1 MVHSS
6 FVLLVFPQLA
16 LGFFAFA
23 RVSPTCSRLWAMTAP
38 KQSTP
43 DQTQTTNLTPAQQW
57 VEALRRLEQDQ
68 QTVRLGGGLKAQQ
81 RQHNKNRLTVRE
93 RISKLIDSD
102 TPFDELMTFAGWDM
116 YPEAGG
122 CPSGGT
128 VTGIGQVH
136 GRPWMIIANDAT
148 VKAGAFFPITAKK
161 VIRAQTIALENR
173 LPVIYLVDSAG
184 VYLPMQDEIFPDQ
197 DDFGRVFYLN
207 ARMSAQGIP
216 QIAAIMGNCVAG
228 GAYLPVMCDTLIMT
242 EGSGLYLAG
251 PALVKAAIG
260 QVVDSEELGGA
271 SMHAQIAGTVD
282 YHEPDDEAAL
292 KRIRGLSEMYA
303 QNDLAPWARRRGSAH
318 EHNKQPNE
326 QPNEQDLTDIVGFDG
341 SKTYDVREVIRAIV
355 DQNGTDQNNTNQ
367 GNLETGADESSSF
380 HEFKPSYGETI
391 VCGFARVGGF
401 PVGFV
406 ANQRTVIKKKL
417 KSGGEPGLRTRIE
430 VGGVI
435 YGDSADKAA
444 RFILDANQAGVP
456 LIFLSDVTGFMVGRD
471 SEQEG
476 IIRRGAKLVNAV
488 SNSVVPKITLI
499 TGGSFGAGNY
509 AMNGKAYSPRFLFA
523 WPSAK
528 YAVMSGNAAA
538 KTLLDIQLAA
548 LKRAGHEPD
557 EEELQKLYDE
567 VKAKYDNELD
577 PRYAAARLWVDEIIP
592 PNDTRQRLI
601 RALEACANNPEV
613 EELKVGVFQV

>member
-1 MVHSS
+1 
-6 FVLLVFPQLA
+6 
-16 LGFFAFA
+16 
-23 RVSPTCSRLWAMTAP
+23 MTETDTSA
-38 KQSTP
+38 
-43 DQTQTTNLTPAQQW
+43 PAQSAASSGPVSSAW
-57 VEALRRLEQDQ
+57 AEALARLEADKNK
-68 QTVRLGGGLKAQQ
+68 VHAGGGAKAQA
-81 RQHNKNRLTVRE
+81 RQHDKNRLTARE
-93 RISKLIDSD
+93 RIARLTDEG
-102 TPFDELMTFAGWDM
+102 TPFDELMTFAGWEM
-116 YPEAGG
+116 YTDVGG
-122 CPSGGT
+122 CPSGGV
-128 VTGIGQVH
+128 VTGIGTVA
-136 GRPWMIIANDAT
+136 GRPWMVIANDAT

-161 VIRAQTIALENR
+161 VIRAQTIALENH
-173 LPVIYLVDSAG
+173 LPLIYLVDSAG

-207 ARMSAQGIP
+207 ARMSARGIP

-251 PALVKAAIG
+251 PALVRAAIG

-271 SMHAQIAGTVD
+271 DMHAAIAGTVD
-282 YHEPDDEAAL
+282 YKEPDDDAAL
-292 KRIRGLSEMYA
+292 RRVRALADLYA
-303 QNDLAPWARRRGSAH
+303 QGDVAPWARRRAEVREASGR
-318 EHNKQPNE
+318 
-326 QPNEQDLTDIVGFDG
+326 DLSEIVGFESG
-341 SKTYDVREVIRAIV
+341 KTYDVRDLITSI
-355 DQNGTDQNNTNQ
+355 TD
-367 GNLETGADESSSF
+367 GGEF
-380 HEFKPSYGETI
+380 HEFKPEYGETI
-391 VCGFARVGGF
+391 VCGFSRVGGY
-401 PVGFV
+401 PVAFV

-456 LIFLSDVTGFMVGRD
+456 LVFLSDVTGFMVGRD

-488 SNSVVPKITLI
+488 SNSVVPKITII

-509 AMNGKAYSPRFLFA
+509 AMNGKAFGPRFIFA

-538 KTLLDIQLAA
+538 KTLMDIQLAA

-557 EEELQKLYDE
+557 DEELKRLYDE
-567 VKAKYDNELD
+567 VKSKYDTELD

-592 PNDTRQRLI
+592 PNDTRDRLI
-601 RALEACANNPEV
+601 RALDACAGNPHQD
-613 EELKVGVFQV
+613 ELRVGVFQV

>member
-1 MVHSS
+1 MTSS
-6 FVLLVFPQLA
+6 DPPVQVPVASAWTDALA
-16 LGFFAFA
+16 RLAADQA
-23 RVSPTCSRLWAMTAP
+23 RVRA
-38 KQSTP
+38 
-43 DQTQTTNLTPAQQW
+43 
-57 VEALRRLEQDQ
+57 
-68 QTVRLGGGLKAQQ
+68 GGGPRAQQ
-81 RQHNKNRLTVRE
+81 RQHEKSRLTARE
-93 RISKLIDSD
+93 RIARLVDEG
-102 TPFDELMTFAGWDM
+102 TVFDELMTFAGWGM
-116 YPEAGG
+116 YEEVGG

-128 VTGIGQVH
+128 VTGIGRIQ
-136 GRPWMIIANDAT
+136 GRPWMIVANDAT

-161 VIRAQTIALENR
+161 VIRAQTIALENH
-173 LPVIYLVDSAG
+173 LPVVYLVDSAG

-207 ARMSAQGIP
+207 ARMSARGVP

-271 SMHAQIAGTVD
+271 AMHAGIAGTVD
-282 YHEPDDEAAL
+282 YREPDDDAAL
-292 KRIRGLSEMYA
+292 ARVRSLADLYARGEVAL
-303 QNDLAPWARRRGSAH
+303 WARRRA
-318 EHNKQPNE
+318 EVRAAPE
-326 QPNEQDLTDIVGFDG
+326 RDLTGLVGFDG
-341 SKTYDVREVIRAIV
+341 SKTYDVRDLITAL
-355 DQNGTDQNNTNQ
+355 TD
-367 GNLETGADESSSF
+367 GGEF
-380 HEFKPSYGETI
+380 HEFKAEYGETI
-391 VCGFARVGGF
+391 VCGFARVGGY

-406 ANQRTVIKKKL
+406 ANQRMVIKKKL

-456 LIFLSDVTGFMVGRD
+456 LVFLSDVTGFLVGRD

-488 SNSVVPKITLI
+488 SNSVVPKITVI

-548 LKRAGHEPD
+548 LKRGGHEPD
-557 EEELQKLYDE
+557 DEELQALYHE
-567 VKAKYDNELD
+567 VKAKYDTELD

-592 PNDTRQRLI
+592 PNDTRERLI
-601 RALEACANNPEV
+601 RALEACAQNPV
-613 EELKVGVFQV
+613 QEEFKVGVFQV

>member
-1 MVHSS
+1 MTQPDTSAPPAPPARSAWQDALERLATDRLTVH
-6 FVLLVFPQLA
+6 A
-16 LGFFAFA
+16 
-23 RVSPTCSRLWAMTAP
+23 
-38 KQSTP
+38 
-43 DQTQTTNLTPAQQW
+43 
-57 VEALRRLEQDQ
+57 
-68 QTVRLGGGLKAQQ
+68 GGGAKAQQ
-81 RQHNKNRLTVRE
+81 RQHDKNRLTARE
-93 RISKLIDSD
+93 RIRQLIDD
-102 TPFDELMTFAGWDM
+102 QTPFDELMTFAGWEM
-116 YPEAGG
+116 YQDVGG

-128 VTGIGQVH
+128 VTGIGTIQ

-161 VIRAQTIALENR
+161 VIRAQTIALENH
-173 LPVIYLVDSAG
+173 LPVVYLVDSAG

-207 ARMSAQGIP
+207 ARMSARGIP

-260 QVVDSEELGGA
+260 QVVDSEDLGGA
-271 SMHAQIAGTVD
+271 DMHASIAGTVD
-282 YHEPDDEAAL
+282 YKEPDDTAAL
-292 KRIRGLSEMYA
+292 RRIRALADLYA
-303 QNDLAPWARRRGSAH
+303 QGESAPFARRRRETLPAP
-318 EHNKQPNE
+318 ER
-326 QPNEQDLTDIVGFDG
+326 DLTELVGFDG
-341 SKTYDVREVIRAIV
+341 SQRYDVRDLITALV
-355 DQNGTDQNNTNQ
+355 DSGPE
-367 GNLETGADESSSF
+367 GEPSF
-380 HEFKPSYGETI
+380 HEFKSEYGETI
-391 VCGFARVGGF
+391 VCGFARAGGF
-401 PVGFV
+401 PVAFV

-417 KSGGEPGLRTRIE
+417 KAGGEPGLRTRIE

-444 RFILDANQAGVP
+444 RFIMDANQAGVP
-456 LIFLSDVTGFMVGRD
+456 LVFLSDVTGFMVGRD

-488 SNSVVPKITLI
+488 SNSVVPKITII

-509 AMNGKAYSPRFLFA
+509 AMNGKAYAPRFLFA

-538 KTLLDIQLAA
+538 KTLMDIQLAA
-548 LKRAGHEPD
+548 LKRAGTEPD
-557 EEELQKLYDE
+557 DEEILRLYDE
-567 VKAKYDNELD
+567 VKSKYDTELD

-592 PNDTRQRLI
+592 PNDTRERLI
-601 RALEACANNPEV
+601 RALEACAQNPHQDEFR
-613 EELKVGVFQV
+613 VGVFQV

>member
-1 MVHSS
+1 MTQPDTSAPPAPPTRSAWQDALERLATDRLTVH
-6 FVLLVFPQLA
+6 A
-16 LGFFAFA
+16 
-23 RVSPTCSRLWAMTAP
+23 
-38 KQSTP
+38 
-43 DQTQTTNLTPAQQW
+43 
-57 VEALRRLEQDQ
+57 
-68 QTVRLGGGLKAQQ
+68 GGGAKAQQ
-81 RQHNKNRLTVRE
+81 RQHDKNRLTARE
-93 RISKLIDSD
+93 RIRQLIDD
-102 TPFDELMTFAGWDM
+102 GTPFDELMTFAGWEM
-116 YPEAGG
+116 YQDVGG

-128 VTGIGQVH
+128 VTGIGQIQ

-161 VIRAQTIALENR
+161 VIRAQTIALENH
-173 LPVIYLVDSAG
+173 LPVVYLVDSAG

-207 ARMSAQGIP
+207 ARMSARGIP

-260 QVVDSEELGGA
+260 QVVDSEDLGGA
-271 SMHAQIAGTVD
+271 GMHASIAGTVD
-282 YHEPDDEAAL
+282 YKEPDDAAAL
-292 KRIRGLSEMYA
+292 KRIRALADLYA
-303 QNDLAPWARRRGSAH
+303 QGDPAPFARRRKETLPAP
-318 EHNKQPNE
+318 ER
-326 QPNEQDLTDIVGFDG
+326 DLTDLVGFDG
-341 SKTYDVREVIRAIV
+341 SRTYDVRDLITALV
-355 DQNGTDQNNTNQ
+355 DSG
-367 GNLETGADESSSF
+367 EF
-380 HEFKPSYGETI
+380 HEFKPEYGETL
-391 VCGFARVGGF
+391 VCGFARAGGY
-401 PVGFV
+401 PVAFV

-444 RFILDANQAGVP
+444 RFIMDANQAGVP
-456 LIFLSDVTGFMVGRD
+456 LVFLSDVTGFMVGRD

-488 SNSVVPKITLI
+488 SNTVVPKITII

-509 AMNGKAYSPRFLFA
+509 AMNGKAYAPRFLFA

-548 LKRAGHEPD
+548 LKRSGHQPD
-557 EEELQKLYDE
+557 DEELQRLYDE
-567 VKAKYDNELD
+567 VKSKYDTELD

-592 PNDTRQRLI
+592 PHDTRDRLI
-601 RALEACANNPEV
+601 RALEACAQNPHQDEFR
-613 EELKVGVFQV
+613 VGVFQV

>member
-1 MVHSS
+1 MTQPDTSA
-6 FVLLVFPQLA
+6 PPAPPIQTPWADALA
-16 LGFFAFA
+16 RLDTDRA
-23 RVSPTCSRLWAMTAP
+23 RVHA
-38 KQSTP
+38 
-43 DQTQTTNLTPAQQW
+43 
-57 VEALRRLEQDQ
+57 
-68 QTVRLGGGLKAQQ
+68 GGGAKAQQ
-81 RQHNKNRLTVRE
+81 RQHDKNRLTARE
-93 RISKLIDSD
+93 RIRQLIDD
-102 TPFDELMTFAGWDM
+102 QTPFDELMTFAGWEM
-116 YPEAGG
+116 YQDVGG

-128 VTGIGQVH
+128 VTGIGTIQ

-161 VIRAQTIALENR
+161 VIRAQTIALENH
-173 LPVIYLVDSAG
+173 LPVVYLVDSAG

-207 ARMSAQGIP
+207 ARMSARGIP

-260 QVVDSEELGGA
+260 QVVDSEDLGGA
-271 SMHAQIAGTVD
+271 GMHASIAGTVD
-282 YHEPDDEAAL
+282 YKEPDDAAAL
-292 KRIRGLSEMYA
+292 RRIRALADLYA
-303 QNDLAPWARRRGSAH
+303 QGDPAPFARRRRETLPAP
-318 EHNKQPNE
+318 ER
-326 QPNEQDLTDIVGFDG
+326 DLTDLVGFDG
-341 SKTYDVREVIRAIV
+341 SRTYDVRDLITALV
-355 DQNGTDQNNTNQ
+355 DG
-367 GNLETGADESSSF
+367 GEF
-380 HEFKPSYGETI
+380 HEFKPEYGETL
-391 VCGFARVGGF
+391 VCGFARAGGY
-401 PVGFV
+401 PVAFV

-444 RFILDANQAGVP
+444 RFIMDANQAGVP
-456 LIFLSDVTGFMVGRD
+456 LVFLSDVTGFMVGRD

-488 SNSVVPKITLI
+488 SNTVVPKITII

-509 AMNGKAYSPRFLFA
+509 AMNGKAYAPRFLFA

-548 LKRAGHEPD
+548 LKRSGHQPD
-557 EEELQKLYDE
+557 DEELQRLYDE
-567 VKAKYDNELD
+567 VKSKYDTELD

-592 PNDTRQRLI
+592 PNDTRDRLI
-601 RALEACANNPEV
+601 RALEACAQNPHQ
-613 EELKVGVFQV
+613 EEFRVGVFQV

>member
-1 MVHSS
+1 MPDHSPS
-6 FVLLVFPQLA
+6 APAHPASVSTWATELA
-16 LGFFAFA
+16 
-23 RVSPTCSRLWAMTAP
+23 RLAA
-38 KQSTP
+38 
-43 DQTQTTNLTPAQQW
+43 
-57 VEALRRLEQDQ
+57 DQ
-68 QTVRLGGGLKAQQ
+68 QKVRAGGGAKAQQ
-81 RQHNKNRLTVRE
+81 RQHEKNRLTARE
-93 RISKLIDSD
+93 RVGQLCDD
-102 TPFDELMTFAGWDM
+102 GAPFDELMTFAGYGM
-116 YPEAGG
+116 YEEVGG

-128 VTGIGQVH
+128 VTGIGMVQ

-161 VIRAQTIALENR
+161 VIRAQTIALENH

-207 ARMSAQGIP
+207 ARMSALGIP

-260 QVVDSEELGGA
+260 QVVESEELGGA
-271 SMHAQIAGTVD
+271 SMHSAIAGTVD
-282 YHEPDDEAAL
+282 YKEPDDQHAL
-292 KRIRGLSEMYA
+292 ARVRALADLYA
-303 QNDLAPWARRRGSAH
+303 QGELAPFARRRKDTVPAP
-318 EHNKQPNE
+318 QR
-326 QPNEQDLTDIVGFDG
+326 DLTSLVSFDG
-341 SKTYDVREVIRAIV
+341 SKTYDVRDLIKSI
-355 DQNGTDQNNTNQ
+355 TD
-367 GNLETGADESSSF
+367 GGEF
-380 HEFKPSYGETI
+380 HEFKPEYGETL
-391 VCGFARVGGF
+391 VCGFSRIGGY
-401 PVGFV
+401 PVAFV

-456 LIFLSDVTGFMVGRD
+456 LVFLSDVTGFMVGRD

-488 SNSVVPKITLI
+488 SNCVVPKITII

-509 AMNGKAYSPRFLFA
+509 AMNGKAYAPRFIYA

-538 KTLLDIQLAA
+538 KTLLDIQVAA
-548 LKRAGHEPD
+548 LKRSGHPPD
-557 EEELQKLYDE
+557 DEELQKLYDE
-567 VKAKYDNELD
+567 VKAKYDTELD
-577 PRYAAARLWVDEIIP
+577 PRYAASRLWVDDIIE
-592 PNDTRQRLI
+592 PNDTRDRII
-601 RALEACANNPEV
+601 RALDACAQNPRQ

>member
-1 MVHSS
+1 M
-6 FVLLVFPQLA
+6 
-16 LGFFAFA
+16 
-23 RVSPTCSRLWAMTAP
+23 
-38 KQSTP
+38 
-43 DQTQTTNLTPAQQW
+43 
-57 VEALRRLEQDQ
+57 
-68 QTVRLGGGLKAQQ
+68 
-81 RQHNKNRLTVRE
+81 
-93 RISKLIDSD
+93 
-102 TPFDELMTFAGWDM
+102 
-116 YPEAGG
+116 
-122 CPSGGT
+122 
-128 VTGIGQVH
+128 
-136 GRPWMIIANDAT
+136 
-148 VKAGAFFPITAKK
+148 
-161 VIRAQTIALENR
+161 
-173 LPVIYLVDSAG
+173 YLVDSAG

-207 ARMSAQGIP
+207 ARMSARGIP

-271 SMHAQIAGTVD
+271 AMHAGIAGTVD
-282 YHEPDDEAAL
+282 YREPDDDAAL
-292 KRIRGLSEMYA
+292 ARVRSLADLYARG
-303 QNDLAPWARRRGSAH
+303 DVAPWARRRAEVREPESR
-318 EHNKQPNE
+318 
-326 QPNEQDLTDIVGFDG
+326 DLTELVGFDG
-341 SKTYDVREVIRAIV
+341 SKTYDVRDLITSI
-355 DQNGTDQNNTNQ
+355 TD
-367 GNLETGADESSSF
+367 GGEF
-380 HEFKPSYGETI
+380 HEFKAEYGETI
-391 VCGFARVGGF
+391 VCGFARLGGY

-417 KSGGEPGLRTRIE
+417 KAGGEPGLRTRIE

-456 LIFLSDVTGFMVGRD
+456 LVFLSDVTGFMVGRD

-488 SNSVVPKITLI
+488 SNSVVPKITVI

-509 AMNGKAYSPRFLFA
+509 AMNGKAYSPRFIFA

-548 LKRAGHEPD
+548 LKRAGFDPD
-557 EEELQKLYDE
+557 DEELQALYE
-567 VKAKYDNELD
+567 QVKAKYDAELD

-592 PNDTRQRLI
+592 PNDTRDRLI
-601 RALEACANNPEV
+601 RALEACAGNPHQ
-613 EELKVGVFQV
+613 EELRVGVFQV

>member
-1 MVHSS
+1 MTSS
-6 FVLLVFPQLA
+6 DPPVQVPGAASPWADALA
-16 LGFFAFA
+16 RLAADQA
-23 RVSPTCSRLWAMTAP
+23 RVRA
-38 KQSTP
+38 
-43 DQTQTTNLTPAQQW
+43 
-57 VEALRRLEQDQ
+57 
-68 QTVRLGGGLKAQQ
+68 GGGAKAQA
-81 RQHNKNRLTVRE
+81 RQHEKGRLTARE
-93 RISKLIDSD
+93 RIGRLVDEG
-102 TPFDELMTFAGWDM
+102 TPFDELMTFAGWEM
-116 YPEAGG
+116 YEEVGG
-122 CPSGGT
+122 CPGGGA
-128 VTGIGQVH
+128 VTGIGQIQ
-136 GRPWMIIANDAT
+136 GRPWMIVANDAT

-161 VIRAQTIALENR
+161 VIRAQTIALENH
-173 LPVIYLVDSAG
+173 LPVVYLVDSAG

-207 ARMSAQGIP
+207 ARMSARGIP

-271 SMHAQIAGTVD
+271 AMHAGIAGTVD
-282 YHEPDDEAAL
+282 YREPDDDAAL
-292 KRIRGLSEMYA
+292 ARVRSLADLYARG
-303 QNDLAPWARRRGSAH
+303 DVAPWARRRAEVREPESR
-318 EHNKQPNE
+318 
-326 QPNEQDLTDIVGFDG
+326 DLTELVGFDG
-341 SKTYDVREVIRAIV
+341 SKTYDVRDLITSI
-355 DQNGTDQNNTNQ
+355 TD
-367 GNLETGADESSSF
+367 GGEF
-380 HEFKPSYGETI
+380 HEFKAEYGETI
-391 VCGFARVGGF
+391 VCGFARLGGY

-417 KSGGEPGLRTRIE
+417 KAGGEPGLRTRIE

-456 LIFLSDVTGFMVGRD
+456 LVFLSDVTGFMVGRD

-488 SNSVVPKITLI
+488 SNSVVPKITVI

-509 AMNGKAYSPRFLFA
+509 AMNGKAYSPRFIFA

-548 LKRAGHEPD
+548 LKRAGFDPD
-557 EEELQKLYDE
+557 DEELQALYE
-567 VKAKYDNELD
+567 QVKAKYDAELD

-592 PNDTRQRLI
+592 PNDTRDRLI
-601 RALEACANNPEV
+601 RALEACAGNPHQ
-613 EELKVGVFQV
+613 EELRVGVFQV

>member
-1 MVHSS
+1 MTQPDTSAPPAPPTRSAWQDALERLATDRLTVH
-6 FVLLVFPQLA
+6 A
-16 LGFFAFA
+16 
-23 RVSPTCSRLWAMTAP
+23 
-38 KQSTP
+38 
-43 DQTQTTNLTPAQQW
+43 
-57 VEALRRLEQDQ
+57 
-68 QTVRLGGGLKAQQ
+68 GGGSKAQQ
-81 RQHNKNRLTVRE
+81 RQHDKNRLTARE
-93 RISKLIDSD
+93 RIRQLIDD
-102 TPFDELMTFAGWDM
+102 GTPFDELMTFAGWEM
-116 YPEAGG
+116 YQDVGG

-128 VTGIGQVH
+128 VTGIGQIQ

-161 VIRAQTIALENR
+161 VIRAQTIALENH
-173 LPVIYLVDSAG
+173 LPVVYLVDSAG

-207 ARMSAQGIP
+207 ARMSARGIP

-260 QVVDSEELGGA
+260 QVVDSEDLGGA
-271 SMHAQIAGTVD
+271 SMHASIAGTVD
-282 YHEPDDEAAL
+282 YKEPDDAAAL
-292 KRIRGLSEMYA
+292 RRIRALADLYA
-303 QNDLAPWARRRGSAH
+303 QGESAPFARRRKDTLPAP
-318 EHNKQPNE
+318 ER
-326 QPNEQDLTDIVGFDG
+326 DLTDLVGFDG
-341 SKTYDVREVIRAIV
+341 SKTYDVRDLITALV
-355 DQNGTDQNNTNQ
+355 DG
-367 GNLETGADESSSF
+367 GEF
-380 HEFKPSYGETI
+380 HEFKAEYGETL
-391 VCGFARVGGF
+391 VCGFARAGGF
-401 PVGFV
+401 PVAFV

-444 RFILDANQAGVP
+444 RFIMDANQAGVP
-456 LIFLSDVTGFMVGRD
+456 LVFLSDVTGFMVGRD

-488 SNSVVPKITLI
+488 SNTVVPKITII

-509 AMNGKAYSPRFLFA
+509 AMNGKAYAPRFLFA

-538 KTLLDIQLAA
+538 KTLMDIQLAA
-548 LKRAGHEPD
+548 LKRAGTEPD
-557 EEELQKLYDE
+557 DEDILRLYDE
-567 VKAKYDNELD
+567 VKSKYDTELD
-577 PRYAAARLWVDEIIP
+577 PRYAAARLWVDEIIE
-592 PNDTRQRLI
+592 PNDTRERLI
-601 RALEACANNPEV
+601 RALEACAQNPHQDEFR
-613 EELKVGVFQV
+613 VGVFQV